1 MDIKESKF
9 FTAADLKIL
18 RALGFSKPE
27 VEEYDGHSEEIALGN
42 GQYLVGEQGDLGVS
56 YFVIDRDCHES
67 FMHGETALMALAH
80 YKSSSLTHY
89 SDAEIPD
96 YFWWWEVR
104 ELYYRMNNDKGVSA
118 KRFQKY
124 RDDPGMAVVFSADLK
139 KVMLAKNKFFEYDR
153 DWDYYPLPDELPA
166 FDKWKALT
174 DKEGKPLVSDC
185 TEVFE
190 LTSFTEQARALN
202 ILLKQFY
209 VRLNGK

>member
-1 MDIKESKF
+1 MNIKESKF

-18 RALGFSKPE
+18 RALGFSKLE
-27 VEEYDGHSEEIALGN
+27 VEPDDGNSEEIAIGD

-67 FMHGETALMALAH
+67 FTHGETAIMALAN
-80 YKSSSLTHY
+80 YESSILTHY
-89 SDAEIPD
+89 SDADVPD

-124 RDDPGMAVVFSADLK
+124 RDDLGMAVVFSADLK
-139 KVMLAKNKFFEYDR
+139 KVKLAKNKFYMHNE
-153 DWDYYPLPDELPA
+153 DWSYNPLPDKLPA
-166 FDKWKALT
+166 FDEWEAIK
-174 DKEGKPLVSDC
+174 DKKGKPLVADC

-190 LTSFTEQARALN
+190 SSSFTEQARALN
-202 ILLKQFY
+202 ILLKKFY
-209 VRLNGK
+209 ARLNGK